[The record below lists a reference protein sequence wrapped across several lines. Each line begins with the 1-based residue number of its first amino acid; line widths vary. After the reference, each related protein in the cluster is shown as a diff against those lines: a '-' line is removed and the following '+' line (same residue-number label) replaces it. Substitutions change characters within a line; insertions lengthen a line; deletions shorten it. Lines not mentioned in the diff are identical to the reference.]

1 MASNTKTVAFFG
13 ASTGVGLS
21 ALKHSLA
28 AGLQCTALCRTPSK
42 LETIFP
48 AGSTPNL
55 KIIKGDAHDIA
66 TVTECIRTED
76 GNIVDM
82 IITTIGSRPVWY
94 KMTLEDPECCRKGAT
109 VLLDAITQLRTQGAT
124 GHPHIVAFSTTGMS
138 EFGRDYPLAMFP
150 IYMWLLKAA
159 HEDKKIMEDR
169 FIASGESFTVLRG
182 SILTDGETKK
192 TVRVGI
198 EDPKT
203 GRESTAIG
211 YTISREDSG
220 RWITENLIVK
230 KTKEYENKILMIT
243 T

>member
-1 MASNTKTVAFFG
+1 MNSNTKAVAFFG

-21 ALKHSLA
+21 ALKHSIA

-42 LETIFP
+42 LEAIFP
-48 AGSTPNL
+48 AGSTSNL
-55 KIIKGDAHDIA
+55 KIIEGDAHDI
-66 TVTECIRTED
+66 TSVTECIRTED
-76 GNIVDM
+76 GNLVDM
-82 IITTIGSRPVWY
+82 IITTIGSRPIWY
-94 KMTLEDPECCRKGAT
+94 KMTLEDPDCCRKGAA
-109 VLLDAITQLRTQGAT
+109 VLLDAITQLRNQGAT
-124 GHPHIVAFSTTGMS
+124 GHPYIVPFSTTGMS
-138 EFGRDYPLAMFP
+138 KFGRDYPLAMFP
-150 IYMWLLKAA
+150 IYVWLLKAA

-169 FIASGESFTVLRG
+169 FIASGETFTILRG

-198 EDPKT
+198 EDPKA

-220 RWITENLIVK
+220 RWITENLILK
-230 KTKEYENKILMIT
+230 KPQEYENKILMIT